1 MSALQFDVAYRL
13 GEYRQF
19 VMEHF
24 TSALATLVA
33 EWKSRASRPE

>member
-1 MSALQFDVAYRL
+1 MSAPQFEVGHRL

-19 VMEHF
+19 VMEHI
-24 TSALATLVA
+24 TSALAALVA